1 MKFNQFPS
9 SNSAWKLG
17 FCLYN
22 KYIGY
27 KEKNTCFY
35 CLFGIYEE
43 TFLPSHYI
51 YWFNEHKKDKM
62 TKLTFMSVF
71 SHMSN
76 VNGHLWPDKR
86 FPTLDLGVLSER
98 LAYTGLHNPQQSL

>member
-1 MKFNQFPS
+1 
-9 SNSAWKLG
+9 
-17 FCLYN
+17 
-22 KYIGY
+22 
-27 KEKNTCFY
+27 
-35 CLFGIYEE
+35 
-43 TFLPSHYI
+43 
-51 YWFNEHKKDKM
+51 M

-76 VNGHLWPDKR
+76 VNDHLWPDKR